1 MGLEDGIAIRR
12 HRPWAGLAAASVL
25 AGLLLCGPSSAAR
38 LTAAAG
44 TQAERYGRIVLT
56 FDAAVTVKARISGT
70 VLVVTFSERSPTF
83 GERLAAQMPD
93 YVSVVRRDPDG
104 AGLRLALQRP
114 YRVNVQSA
122 GETTFIDLLPM
133 DWAGL
138 PPPLPPEVVAEL
150 FARTQAAEAALRA
163 ARPKPPEPVRL
174 PLELALRP
182 NLARLSVRLPESATA
197 HFERDG
203 AATRLDLPG
212 GWRIDETATRGR
224 LKPAIAALSVE
235 GDAAGARLLVTP
247 GDGYEIRHARDADG
261 ATLDVVPKASE
272 TKPDATRGDAPSADV
287 KPALGDAAPSSGKLA
302 PGQAQ
307 AKPAAAVPEKAQATG
322 ARPAVI
328 RPAGPG
334 LVFPFERMPAAALFE
349 RAGIA
354 TLVFET
360 PASVIVP
367 SADPVLTP
375 LGAPVRTG
383 GFVTLRFPVPRD
395 RLFDLV
401 PVGPADAP
409 TGWELVAG
417 TDLAASE
424 PLSATRTARPNG
436 RLGVGVKLPN
446 PGGATWLDLD
456 GERIGV
462 VTGHGPKPA
471 GISKRQAFVDFEL
484 LPSRQGIAVLTHAD
498 DLLVRPDIDGV
509 SIGRDS
515 GLALSGVAR
524 ATDAPL
530 AAVSDLAVERGP
542 WEASRRGD
550 VRELLRHQLEAV
562 TDASRGARGPLR
574 LTLAK
579 SFLANGLAIEAYGVL
594 KVATAE
600 DPVLAGQRD
609 VSVLIAIAAARM
621 GHTAEARRILESDGL
636 KSDPEVRLWQGYLD
650 ALAGQWDKADAAF
663 RETAGVLERYPDD
676 LQIALRSAAAESA
689 IEAGDWD
696 SASRHLTLAGARFP
710 ERSLRD
716 RLTLLRARIDE
727 VTGRTIVALESYR
740 RLAESGDG
748 PIAADAALRAAILG
762 HASAKLPLADAI
774 DRIET
779 LSLTWHGDEIET
791 RAIAALA
798 NLYKEA
804 GRWRQAFTAARRADA
819 LRGQSPIART
829 LHDSALVLFDELYLG
844 ERGANLSGVEALAL
858 YFDFKDFAPIGR
870 RGDEIVRRL
879 SDRLVEL
886 DLLDSAGDLLQHQ
899 VDHRLTGPAR
909 AEVAARLATI
919 RLMDEKPLAALQV
932 LDATY
937 LPELP
942 EDLRRARALLR
953 ARALSDLSRTDLAL
967 ETIEG
972 EPGAEAAR
980 LRADILWTGRRW
992 REAGEAHETLVGDAW
1007 RQRAPLD
1014 DKARTDVLRAAI
1026 AYGLA
1031 GETLSLERL
1040 RAKFAD
1046 PMAESTDART
1056 FALLTQPNAVR
1067 TSGFREIAQKATSA
1081 ETLRSFLT
1089 EYRKRYPE
1097 AAVPERGRREGET
1110 RADARG
1116 EPAPPPG

>member
-1 MGLEDGIAIRR
+1 MGLGAGIATRR
-12 HRPWAGLAAASVL
+12 RRPWVGLAAASIL
-25 AGLLLCGPSSAAR
+25 AGFVLCGPAAAAR

-44 TQAERYGRIVLT
+44 VQAERYGRITLT
-56 FDAAVTVKARISGT
+56 FDTAVTVKARVSGT
-70 VLVVTFSERSPTF
+70 VLVIAFSERSSAF
-83 GERLAAQMPD
+83 AERLAAQMPD

-104 AGLRLALQRP
+104 TGLRLALQRP
-114 YRVNVQSA
+114 YRVNVQNA
-122 GETTFIDLLPM
+122 GETTFIDLLPL

-163 ARPKPPEPVRL
+163 ARPKPPEIVRL

-182 NLARLSVRLPESATA
+182 NLVRLSLRLPESAA
-197 HFERDG
+197 ARFERDG
-203 AATRLDLPG
+203 PVTRLDLPG
-212 GWRIDETATRGR
+212 SWRIDETATRGR

-235 GDAAGARLLVTP
+235 DDAMGARLLVTP
-247 GDGYEIRHARDADG
+247 ADGYEIRSARDADG
-261 ATLDVVPKASE
+261 ATLDVVRRASE
-272 TKPDATRGDAPSADV
+272 TKPVEARIPQASEDAGTAGSEAGTGRIEA
-287 KPALGDAAPSSGKLA
+287 KPV
-302 PGQAQ
+302 AQ
-307 AKPAAAVPEKAQATG
+307 ASIKPPTSASPPV
-322 ARPAVI
+322 VV

-334 LVFPFERMPAAALFE
+334 WVFPFTRMPAAALFE

-360 PASVIVP
+360 SQPVTIPAGDPILVP
-367 SADPVLTP
+367 F
-375 LGAPVRTG
+375 GAPIRTG
-383 GFVTLRFPVPRD
+383 GFVTIRLPVPRE
-395 RLFDLV
+395 RLLDLV
-401 PVGPADAP
+401 PTGPADAP

-417 TDLAASE
+417 TDLSASE
-424 PLSATRTARPNG
+424 PLSAIRTAGANG

-462 VTGHGPKPA
+462 VTGYGPKPA
-471 GISKRQAFVDFEL
+471 GIPKRQTFVDFEL
-484 LPSRQGIAVLTHAD
+484 LPSRQGVAVLAQAD

-509 SIGRDS
+509 AIGRDA
-515 GLALSGVAR
+515 GMAVSGVAR
-524 ATDAPL
+524 AVDAPL
-530 AAVSDLAVERGP
+530 AGIGDLAVDRAP

-550 VRELLRHQLEAV
+550 VRDLLRRQLEAV
-562 TDASRGARGPLR
+562 TEAPRVARGLLR

-579 SFLANGLAIEAYGVL
+579 GFLANGLTVEAYGVL
-594 KVATAE
+594 KVAVAE

-609 VSVLIAIAAARM
+609 VALLIAIAAARM
-621 GHTAEARRILESDGL
+621 GHAAEARQILEGDGL
-636 KSDPEVRLWQGYLD
+636 KSDAEVRLWQGYLD
-650 ALAGQWDKADAAF
+650 TLAGRWGKADAAF
-663 RETAGVLERYPDD
+663 RETTGVIERYPDD
-676 LQIALRSAAAESA
+676 LQVVLRSAAAEAA

-696 SASRHLTLAGARFP
+696 SGSRHLTLAGARSP
-710 ERSLRD
+710 EPSQRD
-716 RLTLLRARIDE
+716 QLGLLRARIDE
-727 VTGRTIVALESYR
+727 VTGRTVVALESYR
-740 RLAESGDG
+740 RLAEAGNG
-748 PIAADAALRAAILG
+748 PVAADAALRAAILG
-762 HASAKLPLADAI
+762 HASGKLPLAKAI
-774 DRIET
+774 ERIEALT
-779 LSLTWHGDEIET
+779 LTWHGDEIET

-798 NLYKEA
+798 GLYKEA

-819 LRGQSPIART
+819 LRGQSPIAHT
-829 LHDSALVLFDELYLG
+829 LHDSAMALFDELYLG
-844 ERGANLSGVEALAL
+844 ERGANLSGVEALGL
-858 YFDFKDFAPIGR
+858 YFDFKDYAPIGR

-919 RLMDEKPLAALQV
+919 RLMDEKPLPALQV

-967 ETIEG
+967 ETIDG
-972 EPGAEAAR
+972 EAGADAAR

-1007 RQRAPLD
+1007 RQRVPLD

-1031 GETLSLERL
+1031 NEVLSLERL

-1046 PMAESTDART
+1046 PMAESLDART

-1067 TSGFREIAQKATSA
+1067 TTGFREIAQKATSA
-1081 ETLRSFLT
+1081 ETLQSFLT

-1097 AAVPERGRREGET
+1097 TAVPERGKRDGET
-1110 RADARG
+1110 RADAQG
-1116 EPAPPPG
+1116 SPAPPPG

>member
-1 MGLEDGIAIRR
+1 MGLGAGIATRR
-12 HRPWAGLAAASVL
+12 RRPLAGLAAASIL
-25 AGLLLCGPSSAAR
+25 AGLVLCGPADAGR
-38 LTAAAG
+38 LTSAAG
-44 TQAERYGRIVLT
+44 TQAERYGRIALS
-56 FDAAVTVKARISGT
+56 FDTAVTVKARISGA
-70 VLVVTFSERSPTF
+70 VLVITFSERSPAF
-83 GERLAAQMPD
+83 AERLAAQMPD

-122 GETTFIDLLPM
+122 GETTLIDLLPL

-138 PPPLPPEVVAEL
+138 PPPLPPEIVAEL

-182 NLARLSVRLPESATA
+182 NLMRLSLRLPESATA
-197 HFERDG
+197 RFERDG

-212 GWRIDETATRGR
+212 AWRIDDTATRGR
-224 LKPAIAALSVE
+224 LKPVVAALSVE

-247 GDGYEIRHARDADG
+247 ADGYEVTHTRDADG
-261 ATLDVVPKASE
+261 VTLDLIPKARE
-272 TKPDATRGDAPSADV
+272 TKPSEARAADPTADV
-287 KPALGDAAPSSGKLA
+287 KPAAVEPNPSSGA
-302 PGQAQ
+302 PATAPVQPVAGAP
-307 AKPAAAVPEKAQATG
+307 AKPPAVV
-322 ARPAVI
+322 ARAAVI

-360 PASVIVP
+360 PGPVSVP
-367 SADPVLTP
+367 SGDPILTP
-375 LGAPVRTG
+375 LGPPVRTG
-383 GFVTLRFPVPRD
+383 GFVTLRFPVPRE
-395 RLFDLV
+395 RLLDLV
-401 PVGPADAP
+401 PVGPTEAP

-424 PLSATRTARPNG
+424 SLSAVRNAGANG
-436 RLGVGVKLPN
+436 RLGIGVKLPS

-471 GISKRQAFVDFEL
+471 GIAKRQAFVDFEL
-484 LPSRQGIAVLTHAD
+484 LPSRQGIAVLAQAD
-498 DLLVRPDIDGV
+498 DLLVRPDLDGV

-515 GLALSGVAR
+515 GLAVSGVAR

-530 AAVSDLAVERGP
+530 AAVADLAVDRGP

-562 TDASRGARGPLR
+562 TEASRVARGPLR
-574 LTLAK
+574 LTLAR
-579 SFLANGLAIEAYGVL
+579 SFLANGLSIEAYGVL
-594 KVATAE
+594 KVAVAE

-609 VSVLIAIAAARM
+609 VSLLIAIAAARM
-621 GHTAEARRILESDGL
+621 GHTGEARRILESDGL

-650 ALAGQWDKADAAF
+650 ALAGQWAKADGAF
-663 RETAGVLERYPDD
+663 RETAGILERYPDD
-676 LQIALRSAAAESA
+676 LQILLRSAAAEAA

-696 SASRHLTLAGARFP
+696 SASRHITLAGARFP
-710 ERSLRD
+710 ERPLRD
-716 RLTLLRARIDE
+716 RLALLRARIDE
-727 VTGRTIVALESYR
+727 VTGRTTVALESYR
-740 RLAESGDG
+740 RLAEAGDG
-748 PIAADAALRAAILG
+748 PVAADAALRAAILG
-762 HASAKLPLADAI
+762 HASAKLPLTEAI

-829 LHDSALVLFDELYLG
+829 LHDSALALFDELYLG

-858 YFDFKDFAPIGR
+858 YFDFKDYAPIGR

-899 VDHRLTGPAR
+899 VDHRLAGPAR

-972 EPGAEAAR
+972 EPGADAAR

-992 REAGEAHETLVGDAW
+992 REAGEAHETLVSEAW

-1014 DKARTDVLRAAI
+1014 DKERTDVLRAAI

-1046 PMAESTDART
+1046 PMADSIDART

-1067 TSGFREIAQKATSA
+1067 TAGFREIAQKATSA

-1089 EYRKRYPE
+1089 EYRKRYPD
-1097 AAVPERGRREGET
+1097 AAVPERGKREGEA
-1110 RADARG
+1110 RADAQG
-1116 EPAPPPG
+1116 PATPPG